1 MILIRVVKIVKLP
14 ENLLDQ
20 IELEVLIIK
29 LILTTLISIFMIL
42 LAPSIN
48 FIPVVLQKLPS
59 KIKPMW
65 FSSNIIDSNHK
76 ITILI

>member
-1 MILIRVVKIVKLP
+1 
-14 ENLLDQ
+14 
-20 IELEVLIIK
+20 
-29 LILTTLISIFMIL
+29 MIL

-65 FSSNIIDSNHK
+65 FSSNIVDSNHK
-76 ITILI
+76 IAILIKLTLQVLSQLPLLFAAR